1 MRNPERKTLI
11 NGTSVAYTGYDILRD
26 PYSTTFAQKKVE
38 KNAAKI
44 IAMIFRC
51 VSGHISI
58 LCRPNGAIRMNIKP
72 EQVEGILKSLPPQIR
87 GVVIYGSNEGMISTL
102 SQQFVKAV
110 SPDVYDAFHVSYL
123 EMSDISSDVGTLYAE
138 YNAQSL
144 MGGRRVVVIK
154 EATNLLTKPL
164 KEMLSSSRSDS
175 LLVITS
181 SSLKTKDSLAVMA
194 KDESDFYGIG
204 CYDDRDEDI
213 ATFASKFMSKNGFS
227 IDNATF
233 QLLCS
238 RLSNDRKISANE
250 LDKLITYMGNKKNI
264 DISDIQTVISDT
276 SASSQEDLCYFVA
289 QGFTEK
295 AVASYNRLVFEGEQP
310 VSLIRTLSYH
320 FMKLLDCAV
329 KMEKGET
336 ADKVVF
342 GMRPPLMFFRKN
354 AFLSQLRI
362 WNRMRIMNALALL
375 YQTERECKTTDFP
388 AEQAAS
394 FTIMRIANGV
404 KRFR

>member
-1 MRNPERKTLI
+1 
-11 NGTSVAYTGYDILRD
+11 
-26 PYSTTFAQKKVE
+26 
-38 KNAAKI
+38 
-44 IAMIFRC
+44 
-51 VSGHISI
+51 
-58 LCRPNGAIRMNIKP
+58 MNIKP
-72 EQVEGILKSLPPQIR
+72 EQVESIVKSLSPSIR
-87 GVVIYGSNEGMISTL
+87 GVVIYGSNEGMAATL
-102 SQQFVKAV
+102 SQQFIKAV
-110 SPDVYDAFHVSYL
+110 SPDIYDAFHVSYL
-123 EMSDISSDVGTLYAE
+123 EMADITTDIGALYAE
-138 YNAQSL
+138 FNAQSL

-164 KEMLSSSRSDS
+164 REMLSSSSSDS

-194 KDESDFYGIG
+194 KDEADFYGIG

-213 ATFASKFMSKNGFS
+213 TAFASKFMAKNGVN
-227 IDNATF
+227 IDNNAF

-250 LDKLITYMGNKKNI
+250 LDKLITYMGENKTIGVN
-264 DISDIQTVISDT
+264 DILTVISDT
-276 SASSQEDLCYFVA
+276 SASSQEDLCYFIA

-295 AVASYNRLVFEGEQP
+295 ALASYNRLVFEGENP
-310 VSLIRTLSYH
+310 VSIVRTISYH
-320 FMKLLDCAV
+320 FMKLLDCVV

-342 GMRPPLMFFRKN
+342 SLRPPLMFFRKN
-354 AFLSQLRI
+354 AFLNQLRV
-362 WNRMRIMNALALL
+362 WNRNRIMSALSLL

-388 AEQAAS
+388 AEQAVS
-394 FTIMRIANGV
+394 FALMRIANGV

>member
-1 MRNPERKTLI
+1 
-11 NGTSVAYTGYDILRD
+11 
-26 PYSTTFAQKKVE
+26 
-38 KNAAKI
+38 
-44 IAMIFRC
+44 
-51 VSGHISI
+51 
-58 LCRPNGAIRMNIKP
+58 MNIKP

-336 ADKVVF
+336 ADKVIF
-342 GMRPPLMFFRKN
+342 GMRPH
-354 AFLSQLRI
+354 
-362 WNRMRIMNALALL
+362 
-375 YQTERECKTTDFP
+375 
-388 AEQAAS
+388 
-394 FTIMRIANGV
+394 
-404 KRFR
+404 

>member
-1 MRNPERKTLI
+1 
-11 NGTSVAYTGYDILRD
+11 
-26 PYSTTFAQKKVE
+26 
-38 KNAAKI
+38 
-44 IAMIFRC
+44 
-51 VSGHISI
+51 
-58 LCRPNGAIRMNIKP
+58 MNIKP
-72 EQVEGILKSLPPQIR
+72 EQVDGILKSLPSNIR
-87 GVVIYGSNEGMISTL
+87 GVVIYGSNEGMIATL
-102 SQQFVKAV
+102 SQQFIRAV
-110 SPDVYDAFHVSYL
+110 SPDIYDAFHVSYL
-123 EMSDISSDVGTLYAE
+123 DMAVVGSDIGALYAE
-138 YNAQSL
+138 FNAQSL

-154 EATNLLTKPL
+154 DATNVLTKPL
-164 KEMLSSSRSDS
+164 KELLSSSSSDS

-213 ATFASKFMSKNGFS
+213 VAFASKFMSQNGFK
-227 IDNATF
+227 IDNTTF

-250 LDKLITYMGNKKNI
+250 LDKLITYMGENKTISI
-264 DISDIQTVISDT
+264 DDVLRVISDT

-289 QGFTEK
+289 LGQTEK
-295 AVASYNRLVFEGEQP
+295 AIASFNKLIFEGENP

-329 KMEKGET
+329 KIESGET

-342 GMRPPLMFFRKN
+342 GLRPPLMFFRKN
-354 AFLSQLRI
+354 AFLSQLRL
-362 WNRMRIMNALALL
+362 WNRNRIMNALSLL

-394 FTIMRIANGV
+394 FALMRLANGV

>member
-1 MRNPERKTLI
+1 
-11 NGTSVAYTGYDILRD
+11 
-26 PYSTTFAQKKVE
+26 
-38 KNAAKI
+38 
-44 IAMIFRC
+44 
-51 VSGHISI
+51 
-58 LCRPNGAIRMNIKP
+58 MNIKP

-342 GMRPPLMFFRKN
+342 GMRPH
-354 AFLSQLRI
+354 
-362 WNRMRIMNALALL
+362 
-375 YQTERECKTTDFP
+375 
-388 AEQAAS
+388 
-394 FTIMRIANGV
+394 
-404 KRFR
+404 

>member
-1 MRNPERKTLI
+1 
-11 NGTSVAYTGYDILRD
+11 
-26 PYSTTFAQKKVE
+26 
-38 KNAAKI
+38 
-44 IAMIFRC
+44 
-51 VSGHISI
+51 
-58 LCRPNGAIRMNIKP
+58 MNIKP

-310 VSLIRTLSYH
+310 ISLIRTLSYH

-342 GMRPPLMFFRKN
+342 GMRPH
-354 AFLSQLRI
+354 
-362 WNRMRIMNALALL
+362 
-375 YQTERECKTTDFP
+375 
-388 AEQAAS
+388 
-394 FTIMRIANGV
+394 
-404 KRFR
+404 

>member
-1 MRNPERKTLI
+1 
-11 NGTSVAYTGYDILRD
+11 
-26 PYSTTFAQKKVE
+26 
-38 KNAAKI
+38 
-44 IAMIFRC
+44 
-51 VSGHISI
+51 
-58 LCRPNGAIRMNIKP
+58 MNIKP

-204 CYDDRDEDI
+204 CYDDRD
-213 ATFASKFMSKNGFS
+213 
-227 IDNATF
+227 
-233 QLLCS
+233 
-238 RLSNDRKISANE
+238 
-250 LDKLITYMGNKKNI
+250 
-264 DISDIQTVISDT
+264 
-276 SASSQEDLCYFVA
+276 
-289 QGFTEK
+289 
-295 AVASYNRLVFEGEQP
+295 
-310 VSLIRTLSYH
+310 
-320 FMKLLDCAV
+320 
-329 KMEKGET
+329 
-336 ADKVVF
+336 
-342 GMRPPLMFFRKN
+342 
-354 AFLSQLRI
+354 
-362 WNRMRIMNALALL
+362 
-375 YQTERECKTTDFP
+375 
-388 AEQAAS
+388 
-394 FTIMRIANGV
+394 
-404 KRFR
+404 

>member
-1 MRNPERKTLI
+1 
-11 NGTSVAYTGYDILRD
+11 
-26 PYSTTFAQKKVE
+26 
-38 KNAAKI
+38 
-44 IAMIFRC
+44 
-51 VSGHISI
+51 
-58 LCRPNGAIRMNIKP
+58 MNIKP

-329 KMEKGET
+329 KMEKGENCRQSCLRNAAAT
-336 ADKVVF
+336 DVF
-342 GMRPPLMFFRKN
+342 P
-354 AFLSQLRI
+354 
-362 WNRMRIMNALALL
+362 
-375 YQTERECKTTDFP
+375 
-388 AEQAAS
+388 
-394 FTIMRIANGV
+394 
-404 KRFR
+404 

>member
-1 MRNPERKTLI
+1 
-11 NGTSVAYTGYDILRD
+11 
-26 PYSTTFAQKKVE
+26 
-38 KNAAKI
+38 
-44 IAMIFRC
+44 
-51 VSGHISI
+51 
-58 LCRPNGAIRMNIKP
+58 MNIKP

-264 DISDIQTVISDT
+264 DLSDIQTVISDT

-342 GMRPPLMFFRKN
+342 GMRPH
-354 AFLSQLRI
+354 
-362 WNRMRIMNALALL
+362 
-375 YQTERECKTTDFP
+375 
-388 AEQAAS
+388 
-394 FTIMRIANGV
+394 
-404 KRFR
+404 

>member
-1 MRNPERKTLI
+1 
-11 NGTSVAYTGYDILRD
+11 
-26 PYSTTFAQKKVE
+26 
-38 KNAAKI
+38 
-44 IAMIFRC
+44 
-51 VSGHISI
+51 
-58 LCRPNGAIRMNIKP
+58 MNIKP

-87 GVVIYGSNEGMISTL
+87 GMVIYGSNEGMISTL

>member
-1 MRNPERKTLI
+1 
-11 NGTSVAYTGYDILRD
+11 
-26 PYSTTFAQKKVE
+26 
-38 KNAAKI
+38 
-44 IAMIFRC
+44 
-51 VSGHISI
+51 
-58 LCRPNGAIRMNIKP
+58 MNIKP
-72 EQVEGILKSLPPQIR
+72 EQVDGLLKSLPSNIR
-87 GVVIYGSNEGMISTL
+87 GVVIYGSNEGMIATL
-102 SQQFVKAV
+102 SQQFIRAV
-110 SPDVYDAFHVSYL
+110 SPDIYDAFHVSYL
-123 EMSDISSDVGTLYAE
+123 DMAVVSGDIGALYAE
-138 YNAQSL
+138 FNAQSL

-154 EATNLLTKPL
+154 DATNVLTKPL
-164 KEMLSSSRSDS
+164 KELLSSSSSDS

-213 ATFASKFMSKNGFS
+213 VAFASKFMSQNGFK
-227 IDNATF
+227 IDNTTF

-250 LDKLITYMGNKKNI
+250 LDKLITYMGENKTISI
-264 DISDIQTVISDT
+264 DDVLRVISDT

-289 QGFTEK
+289 LGQTEK
-295 AVASYNRLVFEGEQP
+295 AIASFNKLIFEGENP

-320 FMKLLDCAV
+320 FMKLLDCVV
-329 KMEKGET
+329 KIESGET

-342 GMRPPLMFFRKN
+342 GLRPPLMFFRKN
-354 AFLSQLRI
+354 AFLSQLRL
-362 WNRMRIMNALALL
+362 WNRNRIMNALSLL

-394 FTIMRIANGV
+394 FALMRLANGV

>member
-1 MRNPERKTLI
+1 
-11 NGTSVAYTGYDILRD
+11 
-26 PYSTTFAQKKVE
+26 
-38 KNAAKI
+38 
-44 IAMIFRC
+44 
-51 VSGHISI
+51 
-58 LCRPNGAIRMNIKP
+58 MNIKP
-72 EQVEGILKSLPPQIR
+72 EQVDGLLKSLPSNIR
-87 GVVIYGSNEGMISTL
+87 GVVIYGSNEGMIATL
-102 SQQFVKAV
+102 SQQFIRAV
-110 SPDVYDAFHVSYL
+110 SPDIYDAFHVSYL
-123 EMSDISSDVGTLYAE
+123 DMAVVSGDIGALYAE
-138 YNAQSL
+138 FNAQSL

-154 EATNLLTKPL
+154 DATNVLTKSL
-164 KEMLSSSRSDS
+164 KELLSSSSSDS

-213 ATFASKFMSKNGFS
+213 VAFASKFMSQNGFK
-227 IDNATF
+227 IDNTTF

-250 LDKLITYMGNKKNI
+250 LDKLITYMGENKTISI
-264 DISDIQTVISDT
+264 DDVLRVISDT

-289 QGFTEK
+289 LGQTEK
-295 AVASYNRLVFEGEQP
+295 AIASFNKLIFEGENP

-329 KMEKGET
+329 KIENGET

-342 GMRPPLMFFRKN
+342 GLRPPLMFFRKN
-354 AFLSQLRI
+354 AFLSQLRL
-362 WNRMRIMNALALL
+362 WNRNRIMNALSLL

-394 FTIMRIANGV
+394 FALMRLANGV